1 MNRYTARISTEIHKL
16 LRLGHYASRSLPGFL
31 RDTFDAENLV
41 LDRALVRFS
50 PLPQLPARYLEKVFS
65 TQVTLPP
72 RQFLQDGTQSV
83 DGLYFLSSLARAL
96 DIRQAFEIG
105 TFTGAT
111 AWTLAAN
118 VPELTIHTL
127 DLPAGGAPELYVERD
142 DRTFIP
148 ARRRRHVFEGHPE
161 ERRIVFLEG
170 DSAKFDF
177 STFRT
182 TFDLVYIDGAH
193 SYDYVAKDT
202 ESAFQIVNDSGV
214 IVWDDYL
221 PGWEGLVR
229 YLHERTD
236 LELYLVPGT
245 RLVLWLSQAAK
256 LRLVESQAL
265 IPR

>member
-1 MNRYTARISTEIHKL
+1 M
-16 LRLGHYASRSLPGFL
+16 
-31 RDTFDAENLV
+31 
-41 LDRALVRFS
+41 
-50 PLPQLPARYLEKVFS
+50 
-65 TQVTLPP
+65 PP
-72 RQFLQDGTQSV
+72 RTFLEDGTQSV
-83 DGLYFLSSLARAL
+83 DGLCFLASLARAL
-96 DIRQAFEIG
+96 NIEQAFEIG

-118 VPELTIHTL
+118 VPELRIHTL
-127 DLPAGGAPELYVERD
+127 DLPAGDAPELHVERD

-148 ARRRRHVFEGHPE
+148 AQRRRHVFKHRPE
-161 ERRIVFLEG
+161 EQRILFLEG

-177 STFRT
+177 SPFQR
-182 TFDLVYIDGAH
+182 TFDLVYVDGAH

-202 ESAFQIVNDSGV
+202 ESAFQIVNDSGA

-236 LELYLVPGT
+236 LDLYLVPGT
-245 RLVLWLSQAAK
+245 RLVLWLSQGAK
-256 LRLVESQAL
+256 LRLVESGDL